1 MATFASDTFTG
12 TAGTALTAHTPDVG
26 GSWTNP
32 GGISSVLSNANRVR
46 GGTGSTESDHIN
58 QGTPA
63 GADYDVQVDLIPLTV
78 TASYA
83 GVAGR
88 SDATMGTNASTGRVY
103 LAFHDGTAATPCWTL
118 QKGVN
123 NTYTNI
129 ATSNATLVANT
140 TYTILLQMRGSAQTV
155 FVNGVSTVTGGD
167 SAVTAAGKAGIL
179 IRDAANSNT
188 ADYQLDNFSATD
200 AVAAVAHIPPPAWQ
214 QNPVYRM

>member
-1 MATFASDTFTG
+1 MAFASDSFTG

-32 GGISSVLSNANRVR
+32 GSISSVLSNANRVR
-46 GGTGSTESDHIN
+46 GNTAGNESDHLN

-78 TASYA
+78 TSSYA

-88 SDATMGTNASTGRVY
+88 SDATMGTNGTTGRCY
-103 LAFHDGTAATPCWTL
+103 LAFHDGTLGTPAWTL

-123 NTYTNI
+123 NVYTNI

-155 FVNGVSTVTGGD
+155 LVNGVSTVTGTD

-179 IRDAANSNT
+179 IRDAAASNA
-188 ADYQLDNFSATD
+188 ADYHLDNFSAAD
-200 AVAAVAHIPPPAWQ
+200 AVTSIYPIHPHAWR
-214 QNPVYRM
+214 NPLLPQ

>member
-1 MATFASDTFTG
+1 MAFASDTFTG

-26 GSWTNP
+26 GSWANP

-46 GGTGSTESDHIN
+46 GGTAGNESDHVCA
-58 QGTPA
+58 GTPA

-78 TASYA
+78 TSSYA
-83 GVAGR
+83 GCAGR
-88 SDATMGTNASTGRVY
+88 SDATMGTNGTTGRVY

-129 ATSNATLVANT
+129 ATSNATLVANNV
-140 TYTILLQMRGSAQTV
+140 YTILLQMRGSAQTV
-155 FVNGVSTVTGGD
+155 FVNGVSTVTGTD

-179 IRDAANSNT
+179 IRDAAASNS
-188 ADYQLDNFSATD
+188 ADYHLDNFSATD
-200 AVAAVAHIPPPAWQ
+200 AVTSTFPPLPAVWH
-214 QNPVYRM
+214 NPLLPQ

>member
-1 MATFASDTFTG
+1 MAFASDSFTG

-32 GGISSVLSNANRVR
+32 GSISSVLSNANRVR
-46 GGTGSTESDHIN
+46 GNTAGNESDHLN

-78 TASYA
+78 TSSYA

-88 SDATMGTNASTGRVY
+88 SDATMGT
-103 LAFHDGTAATPCWTL
+103 
-118 QKGVN
+118 
-123 NTYTNI
+123 
-129 ATSNATLVANT
+129 NT

-155 FVNGVSTVTGGD
+155 LVNGVSTVTGTD

-179 IRDAANSNT
+179 IRDAAASNA
-188 ADYQLDNFSATD
+188 ADYHLDNFSAAD
-200 AVAAVAHIPPPAWQ
+200 AVTSIYPIHPHAWR
-214 QNPVYRM
+214 NPLLPQ

>member
-1 MATFASDTFTG
+1 MAFASDTFTG

-46 GGTGSTESDHIN
+46 GGTAGNESDHVN

-83 GVAGR
+83 GCAGR

-103 LAFHDGTAATPCWTL
+103 LAFHDGTLGTPAWTL

-129 ATSNATLVANT
+129 ATSNATLTANT

-179 IRDAANSNT
+179 IRDAAASNT
-188 ADYQLDNFSATD
+188 ADYHLDNFSATD
-200 AVAAVAHIPPPAWQ
+200 AVTSTFPPVPKVWHS
-214 QNPVYRM
+214 PLLPM